1 MLPRV
6 FIVDDHPLIRSGAR
20 ALFEAEG
27 FVVCGE
33 SDRLTALLD
42 EVLDHRPDVVLLDVR
57 LCDGDGVSIIGRL
70 KSLAP
75 PIHVVVFTAH
85 ENSIVE
91 ARANQAGA
99 NGYLLKSVPSAELI
113 AAVRRAAAGEML
125 WTHNDQRRLSS
136 YFKLIA
142 QGPSD
147 DPPLTPREKQILGAI
162 VAGETNKEIAARY
175 AISAETVKEH
185 VQHLFRKLGVTD
197 RTQAAVLAIRNG
209 YVGD

>member
-1 MLPRV
+1 
-6 FIVDDHPLIRSGAR
+6 
-20 ALFEAEG
+20 
-27 FVVCGE
+27 
-33 SDRLTALLD
+33 
-42 EVLDHRPDVVLLDVR
+42 
-57 LCDGDGVSIIGRL
+57 
-70 KSLAP
+70 
-75 PIHVVVFTAH
+75 
-85 ENSIVE
+85 
-91 ARANQAGA
+91 
-99 NGYLLKSVPSAELI
+99 LLKSVPSAELI